1 MRGKLTIYIGPN
13 GYGKTTKLNAIYKS
27 MKSSSFFLESE
38 ILLTNELKPLNNSTS
53 TDYFLDELFNNDN
66 LNIAKNQLLEEG
78 KKSVDTKKEK
88 IKKIV
93 DNILKLNESTTE
105 LNLIK
110 FENKLSLKDMFTI
123 DTKILD
129 LMGSGQRMLLL
140 LDLVLDF
147 NKDNVFLDEPEKYMQ
162 PNLLKLFAYKLNT
175 LLKSGK
181 NIYIATH
188 SPKLLSFLDL
198 KIDDIEIMNEKRK
211 KDEKE
216 WPTKKIN
223 LEMAI
228 DSLIKNKNIEEKII
242 KSEDDNKIVNSKA
255 KSYYD
260 LKLIEKN
267 IINNHKYDFF
277 NALFAKK
284 IIICEGLNDEIFLN
298 WLSNNEEFDDY
309 SIFKTFGK
317 SIMPVF
323 LEIFKQVSDNV
334 ICVFD
339 KDDENNETHKILN
352 QYLIKSCIKKNLIF
366 NHNLE
371 FELGYKGKKYD
382 FLDFISFLEN
392 NCNNIK
398 NKYMNIVFEKIE
410 GANETN

>member
-147 NKDNVFLDEPEKYMQ
+147 NKDNVFLDEHEKYMQ

-267 IINNHKYDFF
+267 IINNHKYDFLMLCLQKKS
-277 NALFAKK
+277 LF
-284 IIICEGLNDEIFLN
+284 
-298 WLSNNEEFDDY
+298 
-309 SIFKTFGK
+309 
-317 SIMPVF
+317 V
-323 LEIFKQVSDNV
+323 
-334 ICVFD
+334 
-339 KDDENNETHKILN
+339 KD
-352 QYLIKSCIKKNLIF
+352 
-366 NHNLE
+366 
-371 FELGYKGKKYD
+371 
-382 FLDFISFLEN
+382 
-392 NCNNIK
+392 
-398 NKYMNIVFEKIE
+398 
-410 GANETN
+410 

>member
-175 LLKSGK
+175 LLKSDK

-267 IINNHKYDFF
+267 IISNHKYDFF

-323 LEIFKQVSDNV
+323 LEIFKQVSNNV

>member
-1 MRGKLTIYIGPN
+1 MSGKLTIYIGPN
-13 GYGKTTKLNAIYKS
+13 GYGKTKKLNAEYDSK
-27 MKSSSFFLESE
+27 KNSSIFLKSE
-38 ILLTNELKPLNNSTS
+38 ILLTNELKSLNNSTS

-110 FENKLSLKDMFTI
+110 FENTLSLKDMFTI

-129 LMGSGQRMLLL
+129 LMGSGQKMLLL

-147 NKDNVFLDEPEKYMQ
+147 NKDNIFLDEPEKYMQ
-162 PNLLKLFAYKLNT
+162 PNLLKILACKLNT

-181 NIYIATH
+181 KIYIATH

-223 LEMAI
+223 LVMAI

-242 KSEDDNKIVNSKA
+242 KSEDNNKIVNPKA

-267 IINNHKYDFF
+267 IISNHKYDFF
-277 NALFAKK
+277 NALLAKK

-339 KDDENNETHKILN
+339 KDDENNKTHKILN

-366 NHNLE
+366 NRNLE

-398 NKYMNIVFEKIE
+398 NKYVNIVFEKIE